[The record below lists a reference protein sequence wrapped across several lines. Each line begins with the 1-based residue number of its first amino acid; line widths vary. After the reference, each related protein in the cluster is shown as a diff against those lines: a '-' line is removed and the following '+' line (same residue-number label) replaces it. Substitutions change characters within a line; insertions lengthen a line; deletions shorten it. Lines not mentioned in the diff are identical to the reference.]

1 MHTQAFPFFT
11 KPAEGKTTRHLRKT
25 TKHLEKITKHLGETT
40 RHFVFPNN
48 DLAVRQV
55 AERVTKKA
63 IKPLLNFIY
72 IKVLAPKTDFGSP
85 ADGRHKQQARTAR
98 ALRPRSLGSVHE
110 QRAAEAPRAKPV
122 RQKIALSLCC
132 KQLKS

>member
-1 MHTQAFPFFT
+1 MGKAVHTQAFPFFR

-55 AERVTKKA
+55 AGRVTKKA

-85 ADGRHKQQARTAR
+85 ADGRCKQRAR
-98 ALRPRSLGSVHE
+98 AVRAPRPRSLGLSTSSRP
-110 QRAAEAPRAKPV
+110 QRPRAP
-122 RQKIALSLCC
+122 SLCA
-132 KQLKS
+132 KK